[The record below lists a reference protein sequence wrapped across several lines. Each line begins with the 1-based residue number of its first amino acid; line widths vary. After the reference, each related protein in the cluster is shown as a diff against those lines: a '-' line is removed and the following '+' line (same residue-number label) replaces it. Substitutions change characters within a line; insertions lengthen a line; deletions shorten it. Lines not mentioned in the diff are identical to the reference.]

1 MAPSRP
7 ERPRGKPNSEP
18 LFLKARLANS
28 EVRLADPAV
37 TAEQVCRALNHR
49 CAVAFRRRRGVPEVR
64 HTSDVIRYHQRRNA
78 QAAKSHK
85 KQRHKCVL

>member
-1 MAPSRP
+1 M
-7 ERPRGKPNSEP
+7 
-18 LFLKARLANS
+18 
-28 EVRLADPAV
+28 
-37 TAEQVCRALNHR
+37 TAEQVCRALNQR
-49 CAVAFRRRRGVPEVR
+49 CRAAFRRRRGVPEGR